1 MKTMRADKKMDR
13 KVLWSRVWTG
23 SIIAALAAAI
33 GIFAVMLQM
42 EKKML
47 SEYERGGIYV
57 ASREIPKGERITSR
71 NYRDYLC
78 LKEVDKGVIPAT
90 ALAEPGQLEGLIARV
105 SIAEGTLLTTGM
117 FEEQQEIFARM
128 EEPVIAGFKADDL
141 YQGAGG
147 VLRAGDRI
155 HIYTV
160 SESGI
165 AHLIW
170 REIFVEQVF
179 DSAGNAIGGGDSLS
193 SAQRVNVYLD
203 AGDVEQFYTELARGT
218 LRVVKVCE

>member
-1 MKTMRADKKMDR
+1 MKTMRADKKTDR

-42 EKKML
+42 EKKAL

-57 ASREIPKGERITSR
+57 ASREIPKGERITSG

-117 FEEQQEIFARM
+117 FEEQQEILARM

-141 YQGAGG
+141 YQVAGG

>member
-1 MKTMRADKKMDR
+1 MRTMRADKKTDR

-23 SIIAALAAAI
+23 SIIAALAAAL

-42 EKKML
+42 EKKVL
-47 SEYERGGIYV
+47 SEYERSGIYV
-57 ASREIPKGERITSR
+57 AVREIPKGENITPE
-71 NYRDYLC
+71 NYAEYLC
-78 LKEVDKGVIPAT
+78 LKEVDQGVIPAT
-90 ALAEPGQLEGLIARV
+90 ALTEPEQIEGLIARV
-105 SIAEGTLLTTGM
+105 PIAEGTLLTTGM
-117 FEEQQEIFARM
+117 FEEQQEIIARM

-141 YQGAGG
+141 YQVAGG

-160 SESGI
+160 SESGV

-193 SAQRVNVYLD
+193 AAQRVNVYLD

>member
-1 MKTMRADKKMDR
+1 MRTMRADKKMDR
-13 KVLWSRVWTG
+13 KVLGSRVWTG

-42 EKKML
+42 EKKVL

-78 LKEVDKGVIPAT
+78 LKEADKGVIPAT
-90 ALAEPGQLEGLIARV
+90 ALEEPGQLEGLIARV
-105 SIAEGTLLTTGM
+105 PIAEGTLLTTGM
-117 FEEQQEIFARM
+117 FEEQQEILARM

-141 YQGAGG
+141 YQVAGG